1 MWNIEKAREAYNFT
15 HWSSGY
21 FDIGDSGQQKGHL
34 VVKPDPNIKHSGIDL
49 HKVTD
54 ELRKQGIALPVLIR
68 FTDILHDRAKQLC
81 AAFRQSMQTHHF
93 HGEYTVAYPIKV
105 NQQKS
110 VVDEILTC
118 HSEKENQRIGLEAGS
133 KPELMVVMALA
144 KPGENTIICNGY
156 KDRAYIRLALIGQ
169 ELGHHI
175 FIVLEKPAELQLVIE
190 EAQKMNIR
198 PRLGVRIRLSSI
210 GRGNWQNTGGEKSKF
225 GLSAAQLIHLV
236 EELRQAE
243 LLDCLSLLHCHMGS
257 QLANIRDIQQG
268 MRECARYFSELHS
281 SGVNITYVDVGGGLG
296 IDYEGTH
303 SRRFCS
309 MNYSL
314 QEYAHNVVHTLW
326 ETCIEH
332 NLPHPDIITESGRAL
347 TAHHAVLVTEVIN
360 TEQVIPP
367 GEISPPADEE
377 PMILHDLWRAFENL
391 GRNNPRI
398 AIESYHDAVHWLAE
412 AQSMYMHG
420 VISLAQKAQVD
431 ELYFAICSGVRDLLN
446 PGNRMHRV
454 IFDEINEKLADK
466 YFCNFSLFQSLPDI
480 WAIDQ
485 IFPIVPLHRLDEAPD
500 RRATIQDIT
509 CDSDGRIDHYV
520 DNDGIET
527 SLPLH
532 RVNTGETYRLGIFLT
547 GAYQEILG
555 DMHNLFG
562 DTSSVN
568 VILNTKTKKGYTI
581 DQAKVGDTV
590 EHVLKYVNFDAK
602 VLLDAYRKQME
613 KAVLKSGRKKEYLK
627 ELRTGMNGYTYLGD

>member
-1 MWNIEKAREAYNFT
+1 
-15 HWSSGY
+15 
-21 FDIGDSGQQKGHL
+21 
-34 VVKPDPNIKHSGIDL
+34 
-49 HKVTD
+49 
-54 ELRKQGIALPVLIR
+54 
-68 FTDILHDRAKQLC
+68 
-81 AAFRQSMQTHHF
+81 
-93 HGEYTVAYPIKV
+93 
-105 NQQKS
+105 
-110 VVDEILTC
+110 
-118 HSEKENQRIGLEAGS
+118 
-133 KPELMVVMALA
+133 
-144 KPGENTIICNGY
+144 
-156 KDRAYIRLALIGQ
+156 
-169 ELGHHI
+169 
-175 FIVLEKPAELQLVIE
+175 
-190 EAQKMNIR
+190 
-198 PRLGVRIRLSSI
+198 
-210 GRGNWQNTGGEKSKF
+210 
-225 GLSAAQLIHLV
+225 
-236 EELRQAE
+236 
-243 LLDCLSLLHCHMGS
+243 
-257 QLANIRDIQQG
+257 
-268 MRECARYFSELHS
+268 
-281 SGVNITYVDVGGGLG
+281 
-296 IDYEGTH
+296 
-303 SRRFCS
+303 
-309 MNYSL
+309 
-314 QEYAHNVVHTLW
+314 
-326 ETCIEH
+326 
-332 NLPHPDIITESGRAL
+332 
-347 TAHHAVLVTEVIN
+347 
-360 TEQVIPP
+360 
-367 GEISPPADEE
+367 
-377 PMILHDLWRAFENL
+377 MILHDLWRAFENL